1 MVLMLVGAAVAA
13 SMLAVGGMAWAEEA
27 GELPADPSGLVATA
41 VSASEINLSWTDNAN
56 YEAAY
61 VVERSLDGST
71 GWTELTPTLAADTTS
86 YSDTGLSEG
95 TTYHYRVKAT
105 NANGSSG
112 YSNTANATTEA
123 SPPPPLTLNETPDS
137 TWMTNGRVWSIVRH
151 GDYVYVGGNFTRA
164 RSAASGGSS
173 FAATD
178 LARFDATTGVADRN
192 WTPDVT
198 GTNSTATQVY
208 SLVAAGGKIW
218 VGGKFDAVDGL
229 PRRNLAAVDPL
240 TGAVDPN
247 VKPLIGSETAVGIK
261 AMAASDTRVY
271 VGGGFGSVDG
281 QGRRNLAAFNATTG
295 ALDTKWRSKAGSPVR
310 SLALSCD
317 EATVF
322 AGGIFRTASGN
333 DGVFQPRESLARFDA
348 ITGALHPWA
357 TPTGTVNNDAVAVD
371 MAVTCDRIIVPYQGN
386 NLNVSYRLDDG
397 NAGTVDWMVKS
408 QGEAQTVAMLGPDK
422 VLFGGHFSNWID
434 GKRTGIALVNLSDGS
449 VDPSWAPVLTAS
461 FVSVWETYVDEQS
474 HKVYIGGL
482 FNTVEGVPQ
491 TFFARFSYTP

>member
-1 MVLMLVGAAVAA
+1 
-13 SMLAVGGMAWAEEA
+13 
-27 GELPADPSGLVATA
+27 
-41 VSASEINLSWTDNAN
+41 
-56 YEAAY
+56 
-61 VVERSLDGST
+61 
-71 GWTELTPTLAADTTS
+71 
-86 YSDTGLSEG
+86 
-95 TTYHYRVKAT
+95 
-105 NANGSSG
+105 
-112 YSNTANATTEA
+112 
-123 SPPPPLTLNETPDS
+123 
-137 TWMTNGRVWSIVRH
+137 MTNGRVWSIIRH
-151 GDYVYVGGNFTRA
+151 GGYVYVGGNFTRA
-164 RSAASGGSS
+164 RSAASGGAS

-178 LARFDATTGVADRN
+178 LARFDATTGIADKN

-198 GTNSTATQVY
+198 GTNSTTTQVY

-218 VGGKFDAVDGL
+218 VGGKFDAVDGQS
-229 PRRNLAAVDPL
+229 RRNLAAVSPE
-240 TGAVDPN
+240 TGVVDPN
-247 VKPLIGSETAVGIK
+247 VKPLIGAETAAGIK

-281 QGRRNLAAFNATTG
+281 NGRRNLAAFDATTG

-317 EATVF
+317 KATVF

-333 DGVFQPRESLARFDA
+333 DGVFQPRESVARFDA
-348 ITGALHPWA
+348 TTGALHPWA
-357 TPTGTVNNDAVAVD
+357 TPTGTVNSDAVAVD
-371 MAVTCDRIIVPYQGN
+371 MAVTCERVTVAYQGN
-386 NLNVSYRLDDG
+386 NLNVSYRLADG
-397 NAGTVDWMVKS
+397 NAGTVAWMVKT

-449 VDPSWAPVLTAS
+449 VDPSWAPVLTAT

-491 TFFARFSYTP
+491 TYFARFSYTP